1 MKGLG
6 LKIGVSFG
14 VLALTLGI
22 MIAVWAVGVSNTE
35 IGLRNKIDEQQQV
48 LSLNY
53 DKMWKILKQ
62 QASIPD
68 KYKSDFKEV
77 YVGIME
83 GRYSDANRGSMMA
96 WIKEH
101 NPQYDS
107 AMYNKLMVSIEANRT
122 EFFMEQKK
130 LRSFKKTHD
139 DLREMFPSKLVVG
152 SRGEV
157 EVKFI
162 TSAVTKNAVETG
174 EENDVGLFK

>member
-6 LKIGVSFG
+6 LKLGVGFG
-14 VLALTLGI
+14 LLALV
-22 MIAVWAVGVSNTE
+22 IAVMIGFWAVGVSNKE
-35 IGLRNKIDEQQQV
+35 IGLRNKIDEQQEV
-48 LSLNY
+48 LALNY

-62 QASIPD
+62 QAQIPD

-77 YVGIME
+77 YQTIME
-83 GRYSDANRGSMMA
+83 GRYSDANRGQFMA

-107 AMYNKLMVSIEANRT
+107 TMYNKLMVSIEANRT

-139 DLREMFPSKLVVG
+139 DLIEMFPSKLIVG

-157 EVKFI
+157 NVKFI
-162 TSAVTKNAVETG
+162 TSAVTKKAVETG
-174 EENDVGLFK
+174 EENDINLF